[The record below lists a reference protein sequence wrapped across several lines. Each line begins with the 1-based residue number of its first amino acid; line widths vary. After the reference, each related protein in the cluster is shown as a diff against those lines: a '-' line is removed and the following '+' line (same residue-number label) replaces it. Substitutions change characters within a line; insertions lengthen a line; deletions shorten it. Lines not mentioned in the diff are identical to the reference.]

1 MNPSRAEEPE
11 LERQHGRFRKPASWF
26 LMIAA
31 AIEVPGI
38 LLFVLTH
45 SGFKALG
52 IALMGLGLPV
62 LLVGLGLLGSSL
74 VAGWAAHR
82 KPFA

>member
-1 MNPSRAEEPE
+1 MTPSTVQEPE
-11 LERQHGRFRKPASWF
+11 LERQQGRFRKPASWF

-31 AIEVPGI
+31 AFEVPGI
-38 LLFVLTH
+38 LLFVLPH
-45 SGFKALG
+45 SGFEALG

-82 KPFA
+82 RPFA